1 MIKIINNDV
10 YNFYRETK
18 TIDNTVEIESAV
30 FSKEY
35 NLENKNSNFSLK
47 TNLVKYRYTRSRH
60 FTNNTDNIFNDN
72 IGKTYTKSTNTDN
85 ILKTDTISTNTDNI
99 LKTDTISTNTDN
111 ILKTDT
117 ISTNTDN
124 ILKTDTKSTNTDNIL
139 KTDTISTNTDN
150 ILKTD
155 TKSTNTDNIFNDNIG
170 KTYTKSNNTY
180 NILRNDNKSINTD
193 NIVKTYTKST
203 NTDNMPRKKCINFI
217 TVVFVLI
224 ARTIMC
230 IKQLKGILNYKIDNE
245 HYISIYNLLNLAVYN
260 KFKVDNPAEDMYAA
274 GYSESNKLFI
284 NLNITQNFAHIIYKA
299 RYPDHTEFNER
310 IIRSILHEL
319 YPDNP
324 DYCIGPTLH

>member
-1 MIKIINNDV
+1 
-10 YNFYRETK
+10 
-18 TIDNTVEIESAV
+18 
-30 FSKEY
+30 
-35 NLENKNSNFSLK
+35 
-47 TNLVKYRYTRSRH
+47 
-60 FTNNTDNIFNDN
+60 
-72 IGKTYTKSTNTDN
+72 
-85 ILKTDTISTNTDNI
+85 
-99 LKTDTISTNTDN
+99 
-111 ILKTDT
+111 
-117 ISTNTDN
+117 
-124 ILKTDTKSTNTDNIL
+124 
-139 KTDTISTNTDN
+139 
-150 ILKTD
+150 
-155 TKSTNTDNIFNDNIG
+155 
-170 KTYTKSNNTY
+170 
-180 NILRNDNKSINTD
+180 
-193 NIVKTYTKST
+193 
-203 NTDNMPRKKCINFI
+203 MPRKKCINFI

>member
-60 FTNNTDNIFNDN
+60 FTN
-72 IGKTYTKSTNTDN
+72 
-85 ILKTDTISTNTDNI
+85 
-99 LKTDTISTNTDN
+99 
-111 ILKTDT
+111 
-117 ISTNTDN
+117 
-124 ILKTDTKSTNTDNIL
+124 
-139 KTDTISTNTDN
+139 
-150 ILKTD
+150 
-155 TKSTNTDNIFNDNIG
+155 NTDNIFNDNIG

>member
-72 IGKTYTKSTNTDN
+72 IGKTYTK
-85 ILKTDTISTNTDNI
+85 STNTDNI